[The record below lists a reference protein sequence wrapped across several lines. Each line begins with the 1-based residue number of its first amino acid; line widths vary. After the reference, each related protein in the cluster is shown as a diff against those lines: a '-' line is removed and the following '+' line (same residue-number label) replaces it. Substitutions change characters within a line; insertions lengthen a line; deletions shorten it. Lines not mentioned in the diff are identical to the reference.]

1 MRYHVLAALSLFLS
15 AAGMAAAGNDG
26 SLRDYEFVKN
36 VNPYLE
42 LSNPAFLSA
51 WDGKIATFN
60 AGFEKDNGALASL
73 TQSSD
78 SYKVGAST
86 ESFYRLSKRIVFHGA
101 LGWSY
106 SEGKDMGGPVLMN
119 PDYNPVNFYES
130 DPKTVGKKQQESYSL
145 TGGMTYVFNDKWS
158 AGVSLDYDCSDL
170 TKIKDPRFSNL
181 WIDMNVNAGV
191 GYKPTDRLFLGASLS
206 YRNTL
211 EQVLGGIMGVTSE
224 QYFIM
229 TDRGGYYGTISELIG
244 EQNVLSPKT
253 KRPMNNAFY
262 GGALQAVIDGRFTNE
277 ISFMMRS
284 GYFGHKNSTT
294 NPVFFEHSGMQVR
307 YNGSALFN
315 ADNSIH
321 KVSLS
326 VGYEALGADEN
337 TIKYVTPTGG
347 VTHVEYTATN
357 HVTDRKVID
366 GTLGYRW
373 YRGIQGSRPQ
383 TTLGADLDFYS
394 KSQYTEIYPFYRDH
408 GYTRLDAD
416 IFASH
421 DLSLGKSI
429 LTPELHALAHV
440 GFGTDKEDG
449 VYANI
454 SGSKLK
460 SFDVWLG
467 RQFEYETAMRAGAEL
482 AVTWTMKI
490 RKANFYVRASDR
502 YMTMFAEPEHL
513 VGRMRNVALLTIG
526 CTL

>member
-106 SEGKDMGGPVLMN
+106 SEGKDMGGPVLMD

-145 TGGMTYVFNDKWS
+145 TGGMTYVFNDSWS

-181 WIDMNVNAGV
+181 WIDMNVSAGV
-191 GYKPTDRLFLGASLS
+191 GYKPTDRLFLGASLGMAFRAES
-206 YRNTL
+206 RS
-211 EQVLGGIMGVTSE
+211 G
-224 QYFIM
+224 YFIM

-244 EQNVLSPKT
+244 DQNVLSPKT

-284 GYFGHKNSTT
+284 GYFGHKNSSST
-294 NPVFFEHSGMQVR
+294 PVFFEHSGMQVR
-307 YNGSALFN
+307 YDGSALFN

-326 VGYEALGADEN
+326 VGFETLENDEN
-337 TIKYVTPTGG
+337 VFKYVTPTGQP
-347 VTHVEYTATN
+347 TRVEYTGVN
-357 HVTDRKVID
+357 HVMDRTVID

-373 YRGIQGSRPQ
+373 YRGIQDERPQ
-383 TTLGADLDFYS
+383 TVLGADLDFYS
-394 KSQYTEIYPFYRDH
+394 KSQYTEKR
-408 GYTRLDAD
+408 G
-416 IFASH
+416 
-421 DLSLGKSI
+421 
-429 LTPELHALAHV
+429 
-440 GFGTDKEDG
+440 
-449 VYANI
+449 
-454 SGSKLK
+454 
-460 SFDVWLG
+460 
-467 RQFEYETAMRAGAEL
+467 
-482 AVTWTMKI
+482 
-490 RKANFYVRASDR
+490 
-502 YMTMFAEPEHL
+502 
-513 VGRMRNVALLTIG
+513 
-526 CTL
+526 